1 MLFTTIKFKL
11 LSENSLAVLQLF
23 AALRFRYH
31 VDMTEIPLY
40 IMSLL
45 LTDCTSVSHY
55 ESSKFANKIKK
66 DFIII

>member
-11 LSENSLAVLQLF
+11 LSENSVAVLQLIP
-23 AALRFRYH
+23 ALRFPYH

-45 LTDCTSVSHY
+45 LIALQSHTMNQA
-55 ESSKFANKIKK
+55 SLRIKSKKIL
-66 DFIII
+66 